1 VTPLHASAARPDRRS
16 LAEGATNKD
25 DIVPVKQNLAD
36 VSVDRMRQ
44 PAGQH
49 PNRTG
54 SGPSATVLDKTFTD
68 PVCGMTV
75 DPAKTP
81 HLYQHQKRTYYFC
94 SANCR
99 TKFAAD
105 PMQYLAAKAAPA
117 QAVPKGT
124 IYTCP
129 MHPQIRQVGP
139 GNCPICGMTLE
150 PVKATAEVGEN
161 RELIDMT
168 RRFWSR

>member
-1 VTPLHASAARPDRRS
+1 MHTDQ
-16 LAEGATNKD
+16 K
-25 DIVPVKQNLAD
+25 LAD
-36 VSVDRMRQ
+36 VVPDHMRQ
-44 PAGQH
+44 PANQH
-49 PNRTG
+49 PGRTG
-54 SGPSATVLDKTFTD
+54 HGSTATVLDETVTD

-75 DPAKTP
+75 DPATTP
-81 HLYQHQKRTYYFC
+81 HFYQQKKRTYYFC

-105 PMQYLAAKAAPA
+105 PMQYLADKAAPA

-161 RELIDMT
+161 RELIVFL
-168 RRFWSR
+168 R